1 MKPVLTIFTLLIILS
16 ANSISIADVQVN
28 GYYKKDGTY
37 VQPHYRSD
45 PNSTPDD
52 NWSTKGN
59 VNPYTNKPGYIEPG
73 NNFNSSQPY
82 NYQQNN
88 QRSYW
93 NN

>member
-1 MKPVLTIFTLLIILS
+1 MKPLLTIFTLLIILS

-28 GYYKKDGTY
+28 GYYKKDGNY

-59 VNPYTNKPGYIEPG
+59 VNPYTNKPG
-73 NNFNSSQPY
+73 
-82 NYQQNN
+82 
-88 QRSYW
+88 
-93 NN
+93 